1 MPHDVNSTILIITF
15 TVHTALALYFFAR
28 DRRNATNISFS
39 LVLLSL
45 ALWAISFVFWA
56 MSVNPLWIKFWINMN
71 FFSTCLLPACFL
83 YFSIVFPRADFIR
96 LRSGLVAA
104 FLPALVLGV
113 ASFTDLISKGVSP
126 PYVEPEH
133 GQWYL
138 LFAAYV
144 IAYLGYSLFIILSK
158 YKTSQGK
165 EKLQIQYFLLGL
177 FFTSVVGISTNI
189 VLVSKGLETIGPFM
203 INAIGPTS
211 TLVMVGLMT
220 YSIVRYKLLGIDD
233 LLSRGIFF
241 ISIAVA
247 IIGSV
252 NIIVSGDI
260 RILVPFNVILADIAV
275 GFYILFQNRK
285 SEINMAFCA
294 LSTCLAFWAYAT
306 LRFAD
311 SSVLSSALF
320 WGRLIFVGPA
330 LFPPIFYYFT
340 FVFPRRIKRLS
351 GAQKTLM
358 FVLPAAAA
366 ALLPTDFILKEV
378 VMTEGGPS
386 ILYGAAYGLFLA
398 YFIIYACIGIANT
411 IGKYYSSIG
420 IEKMQARY
428 LLLGAALSV
437 VFAGIASMALPWFGE
452 YGFTVYGPL
461 FSLIFIGTTAYAI
474 GVARLLSFE
483 FMMQRGLI
491 YLVISTILTMIYV
504 LAGIA
509 SGRPAADMLGQNTLI
524 AFVLFAL
531 FASVIYRP
539 VYIYMLDLSDRL
551 LYGGKYNY
559 QKTLLNL
566 SQGITSVIKLS
577 ELINLIVT
585 NFLDNIKVKEIS
597 VLIFNENRNRFV
609 SAPCDINTAGRY
621 KRIEFDAGGPIATYL
636 STKRDILVRDEIESE
651 IDKHPFLL
659 SQTGALSS
667 LQVLRDE
674 LEKLGMAAWIPVIS
688 KGKLTAI
695 ICLGYK
701 LSGDMYTD
709 EDIGLLKILANQV
722 AVAFEN
728 STMYSTIAKQY
739 EELKLTRDKLSEADK
754 LASLG
759 TMAAGMAHEI
769 KNPLSSMK
777 VFSQLLRER
786 YEDPEFRKKFEEI
799 IPKEI
804 NRIDRIVEGLLGFA
818 RSPELK
824 LAGVSVSEML
834 EEILADMKEDV
845 ERSEIKIVKK
855 FGSAPNVQADREQ
868 LIRAFSNIILNATQ
882 AMASG
887 GKLNIE
893 LAEDRSSRTVTV
905 KIADTGQGI
914 PRDHIE
920 HIFDPFFTTK
930 HYGTGLG
937 LTISRSIIDKHN
949 GTIDIQ
955 SEEGKGTTVSITLPV
970 SQQVI

>member
-15 TVHTALALYFFAR
+15 TVHAALALYFFAR
-28 DRRNATNISFS
+28 DRKNATNISFS
-39 LVLLSL
+39 MVLLCL

-56 MSVNPLWIKFWINMN
+56 MAADPFWIKFWINMN
-71 FFSTCLLPACFL
+71 FFSTSLLPACFL

-96 LRSGLVAA
+96 LRSGLFSA
-104 FLPALVLGV
+104 FLPALVFAA

-144 IAYLGYSLFIILSK
+144 IAYLGYSLYIILSK
-158 YKTSQGK
+158 YKTSDGK
-165 EKLQIQYFLLGL
+165 EKLQIQYLLLGL

-189 VLVSKGLETIGPFM
+189 ILVSKGLIMIGPFM

-233 LLSRGIFF
+233 FLSRGVFF
-241 ISIAVA
+241 ISAAVV

-252 NIIVSGDI
+252 NIIVAGDI
-260 RILVPFNVILADIAV
+260 RSLIPFNVILADVAV

-285 SEINMAFCA
+285 SEINRSFCA
-294 LSTCLAFWAYAT
+294 LSACLAFWSYAT
-306 LRFAD
+306 LRFAAAPA
-311 SSVLSSALF
+311 LSSAEF
-320 WGRLIFVGPA
+320 WGKLVFIGPA
-330 LFPPIFYYFT
+330 LFSPIFYYFT
-340 FVFPRRIKRLS
+340 YVFPRRIKSLS
-351 GAQKTLM
+351 GAQKILM
-358 FVLPAAAA
+358 FLLPAAAIS
-366 ALLPTDFILKEV
+366 LLSTDFILKGV
-378 VMTEGGPS
+378 VMGVGGPS
-386 ILYGAAYGLFLA
+386 IVFGAGYGVFLA
-398 YFIIYACIGIANT
+398 YFIIYGGIGIANM

-420 IEKMQARY
+420 IEKMQAGY
-428 LLLGAALSV
+428 LILGAALSAF
-437 VFAGIASMALPWFGE
+437 FAGITSMALPWFNE
-452 YGFTVYGPL
+452 YRFTAYSPL
-461 FSLIFIGTTAYAI
+461 FTLAFIGATAYAI

-491 YLVISTILTMIYV
+491 YLALSTILTLFYV

-509 SGRPAADMLGQNTLI
+509 SGRPAADMLEQNTLVS
-524 AFVLFAL
+524 FLFFAL

-539 VYIYMLDLSDRL
+539 VYRYILELSDRL
-551 LYGGKYNY
+551 FYGGKYNY
-559 QKTLLNL
+559 QKTLLTL
-566 SQGITSVIKLS
+566 SQGITAVIKLS
-577 ELINLIVT
+577 ELINLIVS

-597 VLIFNENRNRFV
+597 VLIFNENRNRFI
-609 SAPCDINTAGRY
+609 SAPCAVKTAGRY

-636 STKRDILVRDEIESE
+636 STKREILVRDEIESE

-659 SQTGALSS
+659 SQTGELAAL
-667 LQVLRDE
+667 QILRDE

-688 KGKLTAI
+688 KGKLIAI

-709 EDIGLLKILANQV
+709 EDIGLLKILANQL
-722 AVAFEN
+722 AVSFEN
-728 STMYSTIAKQY
+728 SAMYSTITKQY
-739 EELKLTRDKLSEADK
+739 EELKLARDKLSEADR

-824 LAGVSVSEML
+824 LSQVNIQELL
-834 EEILADMKEDV
+834 EEILTDMKEDA
-845 ERSEIKIVKK
+845 ERAGIKIVKR
-855 FGSAPNVQADREQ
+855 FGSAPNVQADSEQ

-887 GKLNIE
+887 GKLDIE
-893 LAEDRSSRTVTV
+893 LTEDGPSKAVTV
-905 KIADTGQGI
+905 KITDTGHGI
-914 PRDHIE
+914 SKDHLE

-937 LTISRSIIDKHN
+937 LTIFHSIIEKHK

-955 SEEGKGTTVSITLPV
+955 SEEGKGTAVTVTLPV
-970 SQQVI
+970 SQRVI